1 MADDLTTMLAAM
13 AASYPDAVV
22 VSGVDGCV
30 RYVNPAAER
39 LLGAPAAGLQ
49 GKHVSLLSSPDE
61 RLRSRGLAARI
72 VAGEDDRHPV
82 RDGDATRG
90 RVDVL
95 RGGDVVPAGR

>member
-39 LLGAPAAGLQ
+39 LFGAPAAGLQ

-61 RLRSRGLAARI
+61 RLRSRGLAARM
-72 VAGEDDRHPV
+72 VPV
-82 RDGDATRG
+82 NTSSRPR
-90 RVDVL
+90 
-95 RGGDVVPAGR
+95 